1 MDKNIKNIMGVVIA
15 LAVLALGYAA
25 LSYVNSYSKVIEPSS
40 FRSFSVSG
48 EGKATAIP
56 DVAEFTF
63 QVVTEGRG
71 DIATLQG
78 KNTET
83 MNKAINFIKAQGV
96 DSKDIKTQYYNLEPR
111 YETSNCRVVSTP
123 LAPVASF
130 DVNAPVS
137 LTQTCPPPSIVGYTI
152 TQSVDVKIRDFTKI
166 GAIMGGV
173 VKNGANQ
180 VGSLSFTID
189 DQTKIQ
195 DEARA
200 GAITKARA
208 KAESIAQAGD
218 FKIGRLLNI
227 QEGSQYPVYSN
238 ALRMDAKVT
247 SESAEAAPAPII
259 QPGSQEVNVNVTLQY
274 EIQ

>member
-1 MDKNIKNIMGVVIA
+1 
-15 LAVLALGYAA
+15 
-25 LSYVNSYSKVIEPSS
+25 
-40 FRSFSVSG
+40 
-48 EGKATAIP
+48 
-56 DVAEFTF
+56 
-63 QVVTEGRG
+63 
-71 DIATLQG
+71 
-78 KNTET
+78 
-83 MNKAINFIKAQGV
+83 
-96 DSKDIKTQYYNLEPR
+96 
-111 YETSNCRVVSTP
+111 
-123 LAPVASF
+123 
-130 DVNAPVS
+130 
-137 LTQTCPPPSIVGYTI
+137 
-152 TQSVDVKIRDFTKI
+152 
-166 GAIMGGV
+166 MGGV

-195 DEARA
+195 EEARA